1 MTCAAD
7 VCDMVVK
14 LYPLHQPLLTQHAN
28 ETLSTLFSSSSSPYL
43 SSSSTTTPSPSSLL
57 PVSALSA
64 LLHSVLADEA
74 ATATLGDR
82 KQSDSTLSYVKLVE
96 DGCVRV
102 CELDAR
108 QGQTL
113 LPRAFHLLAP
123 LLAHDHGSVRF
134 AVGQCLKNLIDS
146 CIDSVAIKSALA
158 HAAGSN
164 KKQSSS
170 SRPAP
175 LLSIITAVE
184 GSLGPRYQ
192 VGWEGSIPVASEL
205 LLKLGGEGGLLVT
218 GVLDRLGEI
227 CSGADDAAGDK
238 EMRKKGNEDDSD
250 DDMEEGDGGDG
261 YEEEELEKAA
271 RDRVILAAQNAIGVA
286 LRSQGPELV
295 LSVLPMNLME
305 GLDGHVG
312 EDDAARTWM
321 LPLLRMHVTG
331 AHLDFWGQQLLV
343 VARKLGT
350 RAAAA
355 GKGGRDQEAQVC
367 SALEGQIWGTL
378 PSFCRWAQDAD
389 DALRYVCV

>member
-1 MTCAAD
+1 M
-7 VCDMVVK
+7 
-14 LYPLHQPLLTQHAN
+14 
-28 ETLSTLFSSSSSPYL
+28 
-43 SSSSTTTPSPSSLL
+43 
-57 PVSALSA
+57 SALSA

-82 KQSDSTLSYVKLVE
+82 KQSDSTLSYIKLVE
-96 DGCVRV
+96 DGCVKV

-108 QGQTL
+108 QGQAL

-123 LLAHDHGSVRF
+123 LLAHDHHNVRF

-170 SRPAP
+170 RPAP

-192 VGWEGSIPVASEL
+192 LGWEGSILVASEL
-205 LLKLGGEGGLLVT
+205 LFKLGGEGGLLVT

-238 EMRKKGNEDDSD
+238 EMQKKGNEDEDSD
-250 DDMEEGDGGDG
+250 DDMENGDG
-261 YEEEELEKAA
+261 YEEEDQAA
-271 RDRVILAAQNAIGVA
+271 RDRVTLAAQNAIGMA

-305 GLDGHVG
+305 GLDGQVA
-312 EDDAARTWM
+312 EDDTARTWM
-321 LPLLRMHVTG
+321 LPLLKMHVTG
-331 AHLDFWGQQLLV
+331 AHLNFWGQQLLV

-389 DALRYVCV
+389 DALRYVAVFCVV